1 MEMVGESQDEK
12 HWGMHCPSLER
23 GRCQPLS
30 ASGFPPLVTVK
41 ITCIIGTYVRV
52 LFLSVLRTLTFNV
65 NFRQLAVNASQCRVP
80 EARERKW
87 SLILRAKARCGMQAF
102 HLGQSMK
109 RTSMYAL

>member
-1 MEMVGESQDEK
+1 MKSIGGCIALRLKGAVVS
-12 HWGMHCPSLER
+12 PS
-23 GRCQPLS
+23 PLQV
-30 ASGFPPLVTVK
+30 FPPLVTVK